1 MPNLDARDPVHELH
15 RRSGGR
21 LAEALGIAWL
31 ASAVA
36 CGGGAA
42 AAAAP
47 PGTVFD
53 PGAVA
58 NAPVDVATN
67 ANVERPYPPL
77 DEPSAT
83 GGWIGVSVLGG
94 GVRFSRPARWRLRDA
109 SVEAGQSFVRYLSPD
124 AYSFAIYER
133 TDSPGKPWKDI
144 LEHYE
149 ADVAANGAK
158 ALGGRIPIAT
168 ATNQG
173 RAYTIDRKI
182 ESKDPVLSRSR
193 EILVRGAHRVVLV
206 QIVTSEESLARL
218 SDLLEIIRRIEVL

>member
-1 MPNLDARDPVHELH
+1 MPSLDGQELARGARGVR
-15 RRSGGR
+15 RRSAR
-21 LAEALGIAWL
+21 RVAEAFGIAWL
-31 ASAVA
+31 ASAAA

-42 AAAAP
+42 AAAP
-47 PGTVFD
+47 PGTGFD

-67 ANVERPYPPL
+67 ANVERPSPAL

-109 SVEAGQSFVRYLSPD
+109 SVEPGQSFVRYLSPD

-133 TDSPGKPWKDI
+133 SDSPGKDWKDI

-149 ADVAANGAK
+149 ADVAGNGAK
-158 ALGGRIPIAT
+158 ALGGR
-168 ATNQG
+168 
-173 RAYTIDRKI
+173 
-182 ESKDPVLSRSR
+182 
-193 EILVRGAHRVVLV
+193 
-206 QIVTSEESLARL
+206 
-218 SDLLEIIRRIEVL
+218 